1 MPHTYQIKKYVIF
14 TEFSAVL
21 KEFAENSNFDIYN
34 DNGLTN
40 ETYCKV
46 LISKIFK
53 LPYRL
58 LPDLISHHTA
68 LVSDPIKWLNK
79 LEKLI
84 SENEELFF
92 ATENRGRM
100 MKCYTIIESKRKEL
114 EPLRNRHRV
123 AKPPMQYINAEC
135 EERYF
140 SFRELKNKVNA
151 MENYTEKIMLLTKE
165 RFDYEQAS
173 IDFINPKLPDYADQC
188 QKEIDHIQHIIK
200 LTEELAREQLHNFQT
215 GLPYKKVKINTNI
228 NQFVD
233 IFYQLH
239 RDSITIFQCSLF
251 GTAKVFSS

>member
-100 MKCYTIIESKRKEL
+100 MKCYTIIEL
-114 EPLRNRHRV
+114 
-123 AKPPMQYINAEC
+123 
-135 EERYF
+135 
-140 SFRELKNKVNA
+140 
-151 MENYTEKIMLLTKE
+151 
-165 RFDYEQAS
+165 
-173 IDFINPKLPDYADQC
+173 
-188 QKEIDHIQHIIK
+188 
-200 LTEELAREQLHNFQT
+200 
-215 GLPYKKVKINTNI
+215 
-228 NQFVD
+228 
-233 IFYQLH
+233 
-239 RDSITIFQCSLF
+239 
-251 GTAKVFSS
+251 